1 MGQTLSLGL
10 YYVRRRLHAIPRYGR
25 FGVDGLTVE
34 CKRCREN
41 SCRRGAT
48 LFPSLCRP
56 VFTLVNA
63 LALLRLQGLVAPSGH
78 VLSWW
83 RSRKQVHETTEK
95 LARTTWHVAPRWVEA
110 VRREADLTGESY
122 AAVVNRAFA
131 TYFR

>member
-1 MGQTLSLGL
+1 MCNPAGVMVPSIAEELVLSNDKI
-10 YYVRRRLHAIPRYGR
+10 YSAIPRYGR

-34 CKRCREN
+34 CKRCQEN

-83 RSRKQVHETTEK
+83 RSRKQVQETTEK
-95 LARTTWHVAPRWVEA
+95 L
-110 VRREADLTGESY
+110 
-122 AAVVNRAFA
+122 
-131 TYFR
+131 